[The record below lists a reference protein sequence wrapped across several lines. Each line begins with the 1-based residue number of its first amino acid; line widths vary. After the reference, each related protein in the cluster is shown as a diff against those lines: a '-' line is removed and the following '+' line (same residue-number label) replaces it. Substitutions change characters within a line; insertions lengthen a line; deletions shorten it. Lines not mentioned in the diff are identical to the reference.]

1 MRILLQRVR
10 KASVSIEGVIVASI
24 NTGLLGLVGFG
35 AADDALL
42 PTQHRWKT
50 LLDKVPVLRIF
61 PDEAGKMNVGL
72 SDFGG
77 RTENAGTG
85 ELLLVSQFTLYAD
98 CRKGRRPS
106 FDAAPPEVARL
117 LFDRLV
123 EDMRERLPGRVHAG
137 VFAADMEVEL
147 VNWGPVTILL
157 DDSVI

>member
-10 KASVSIEGVIVASI
+10 KASVSIDGGSVASI
-24 NTGLLGLVGFG
+24 NEGLLGLAGFG
-35 AADDALL
+35 VADDALL
-42 PTQHRWKT
+42 PMQPRWKIV
-50 LLDKVPVLRIF
+50 LDKVPDLRIF
-61 PDEAGKMNVGL
+61 PDEAGKMNVSL
-72 SDFGG
+72 RDFG
-77 RTENAGTG
+77 RRVENAGAG

>member
-10 KASVSIEGVIVASI
+10 TASVRIEGGSVAAI

-35 AADDALL
+35 AADDILL
-42 PTQHRWKT
+42 PAQPRWKT
-50 LLDKVPVLRIF
+50 LLDKVPDLRIF
-61 PDEAGKMNVGL
+61 PDEAGKMNVSL
-72 SDFGG
+72 RDFGG
-77 RTENAGTG
+77 RAESAGTG

-98 CRKGRRPS
+98 WRKGRRPS

-137 VFAADMEVEL
+137 VFGADMDVDL

-157 DDSVI
+157 DDFVL